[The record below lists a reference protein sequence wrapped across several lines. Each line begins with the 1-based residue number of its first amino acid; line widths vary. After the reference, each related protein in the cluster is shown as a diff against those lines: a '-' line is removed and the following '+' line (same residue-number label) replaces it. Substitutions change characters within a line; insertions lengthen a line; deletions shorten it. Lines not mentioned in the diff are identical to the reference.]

1 MGLFLSQSR
10 GLFVRTWHY
19 QRRQRGVNVC
29 QFIVSP
35 LLLVLLALLARVF
48 REKPDGDIP
57 AFATAVAGGWAAQF
71 VRPDAC
77 TANLAAL
84 RAGLCRTAPFQP
96 RPFVVPVLDATAEGG
111 GGGAAP
117 SSAVGSVHY
126 EACSADTPQALLPAC
141 LAAGAGPNAPAAN
154 SSGLLGGWSLPSV
167 YPGLLDAGPTGFN
180 ATQTSYDGVL
190 LHGAFRGDRS
200 DARYQA
206 LVEASRQDIVD
217 TLYGTRSQG
226 FTDRVAFYDLM
237 YKAPRSNNAFP
248 AYPTALAIDRYAG
261 GGAVVGAPPPTD
273 PITLDATVFYNISE
287 VLEYNCTEE
296 CPIVAGISS
305 LTDAVIKDTVGPTAS
320 ASVYLRRFPETDS
333 VSQNNFIELVVGIA
347 LALLFHFLLPGFL
360 RMLVYERTT
369 GLRQMM
375 QMHGLRTAHY
385 WVATYL
391 GFYVQYFFAAVLLVA
406 VGLASRIAFFT
417 DNSPLAYVPLFFLW
431 GHTMIALAMVLA
443 PWFSSPETALIFGW
457 FSVILISLMGGP
469 YLGTLF
475 ASDADESLF
484 NSVSILPSF
493 AFMRAVYFA
502 AAFNVGGQ
510 GITFSGG
517 EYAGVSLG
525 MCEGEGPFCTVFIF
539 LVAQWAVLL
548 VAGLYL
554 DRVLPG
560 AGTIREHPLF
570 FLGVQRG
577 AGWRVLPSQRRADAA
592 AAAASAGVVKSS
604 DVGMSESDEEAA
616 VAGVSSPEPADV
628 AEERARA
635 AAAGDGTTGV
645 VVRDLVKV
653 FPGQPPKRAVDGLS
667 LVIAQDSV
675 FGLLGANGAGKSSTI
690 AILTGLLSPTSG
702 DVFING
708 TPISSDVRGIH
719 RGLGVCPQH
728 DVLWGT
734 LTGEEH
740 LVLYARLKGVED
752 VPAAVAAGLA
762 SVELTEAAKRQVM
775 KYSGGMKRRLSVAI
789 AFIGNPSIVLLD
801 EPSAGLDPRSRYRL
815 WECIQTHKAGKTVML
830 TTHSMEEAQ
839 RLCDRVGIIAGRLLA
854 VGSPTALKLRL
865 SSGYRLTAS
874 VPASRVA
881 QLATLITSEF
891 SSDAEL
897 LPDSLGGSV
906 SYSLP
911 RDVDLARVFNVMEAS
926 REEFQ
931 VRDWGVSQSS
941 LEDVFVGITTAHAR
955 ARGIVDLEVG

>member
-1 MGLFLSQSR
+1 M
-10 GLFVRTWHY
+10 
-19 QRRQRGVNVC
+19 
-29 QFIVSP
+29 
-35 LLLVLLALLARVF
+35 
-48 REKPDGDIP
+48 
-57 AFATAVAGGWAAQF
+57 
-71 VRPDAC
+71 
-77 TANLAAL
+77 
-84 RAGLCRTAPFQP
+84 
-96 RPFVVPVLDATAEGG
+96 
-111 GGGAAP
+111 
-117 SSAVGSVHY
+117 
-126 EACSADTPQALLPAC
+126 
-141 LAAGAGPNAPAAN
+141 
-154 SSGLLGGWSLPSV
+154 
-167 YPGLLDAGPTGFN
+167 
-180 ATQTSYDGVL
+180 GVL
-190 LHGAFRGDRS
+190 LLTL
-200 DARYQA
+200 ARP
-206 LVEASRQDIVD
+206 S
-217 TLYGTRSQG
+217 
-226 FTDRVAFYDLM
+226 
-237 YKAPRSNNAFP
+237 
-248 AYPTALAIDRYAG
+248 AI
-261 GGAVVGAPPPTD
+261 
-273 PITLDATVFYNISE
+273 S
-287 VLEYNCTEE
+287 
-296 CPIVAGISS
+296 
-305 LTDAVIKDTVGPTAS
+305 
-320 ASVYLRRFPETDS
+320 
-333 VSQNNFIELVVGIA
+333 
-347 LALLFHFLLPGFL
+347 FLL
-360 RMLVYERTT
+360 
-369 GLRQMM
+369 GLSFPSFDHISCCDAQ
-375 QMHGLRTAHY
+375 
-385 WVATYL
+385 
-391 GFYVQYFFAAVLLVA
+391 
-406 VGLASRIAFFT
+406 
-417 DNSPLAYVPLFFLW
+417 AYVPLFFLW

-475 ASDADESLF
+475 AYVYATLCGMTVVLVVIVTSFCSACVLVRHRRKCILTVVVLCFYGLPLPLSPFCCPTRHLLRCAYRRSDADQSLF

-775 KYSGGMKRRLSVAI
+775 KYSGGMKV
-789 AFIGNPSIVLLD
+789 
-801 EPSAGLDPRSRYRL
+801 
-815 WECIQTHKAGKTVML
+815 W
-830 TTHSMEEAQ
+830 
-839 RLCDRVGIIAGRLLA
+839 
-854 VGSPTALKLRL
+854 LRARPL
-865 SSGYRLTAS
+865 AS
-874 VPASRVA
+874 VRGQSVTV
-881 QLATLITSEF
+881 LCGE
-891 SSDAEL
+891 E
-897 LPDSLGGSV
+897 GGYSGLTV
-906 SYSLP
+906 SM
-911 RDVDLARVFNVMEAS
+911 D
-926 REEFQ
+926 
-931 VRDWGVSQSS
+931 
-941 LEDVFVGITTAHAR
+941 
-955 ARGIVDLEVG
+955 